1 MPIAEIFLS
10 AFVKLLFEK
19 MTSFAS
25 SKLPTF
31 EGIGAQL
38 TNWTNMLSQIEALLI
53 DAEEKQ
59 MTDRAVN
66 LWLDDLQDLAYDL
79 DDVVDEFATEA
90 LRQSLKAKPHQASSS
105 KVWNPI
111 LNFKPGDV
119 WFNFKM
125 RSKIEE
131 ITTRLRT
138 SFELLNSD
146 WSDCL
151 RSVEG
156 DFGGGVLGLAKVEK
170 AAWRNAE
177 LSARARG
184 GAGRAGSG
192 EEAGGHGGEER
203 GCASGGEAE
212 LWRWSWRLRWHT
224 GGSGAVLL
232 RLLLLRSGGR
242 PRRGCRPPVKR
253 EILRDCGGESS
264 RNKVDVIPIVGMG
277 GIGKT
282 TLAQMVY
289 NDETVKKHFDLKAWV
304 CVSDEFDIM
313 KITKAIYDSVTS
325 QTCSFNNLDQA
336 QVQLKQALVGKKFLI
351 VLDDVWN
358 KKYNDWND
366 LSSPFNDGAQGSKV
380 VVTTRSRDIARM
392 MATVELHDVE
402 ILSDEDCWSL
412 FAQHA
417 FENRSIDANPNLVS
431 IGKKIVEKC
440 KGLPLAA
447 KTLSGLLRCK
457 ERDEEWVDVLCS
469 KIWELSHEESD
480 ILPAFRLSYH
490 HLPSHLKQCFA
501 YCSIIPND
509 YEFEEEEIV
518 LLWMAEGFILQKREK
533 QMEDVGGEYFREL
546 LSRSFFQPSSTGKS
560 SKFVM
565 HDLINDLAQVVAR
578 ETCFRL
584 EDILKY
590 PKQCKNIKKA
600 RHSSYMREQYEGMKK
615 FEIFDKA
622 IHLRTFLPFNAPYIW
637 KCHLAS
643 KVSLNLLPKLRRLRV
658 LNMSRYYITEVP
670 NSVGDLK
677 HLRYLNLSNTNV
689 EELPESLGSLY
700 NLQTLMLRGCEKLK
714 KLPTDLGNLID
725 LRHLDITNAH
735 HLEEMPL
742 GIGKLASLQ
751 TLSNFIVTKNSGHRL
766 KELGNLIYLR
776 GRLCLS
782 GLQNVVVPLDAREAN
797 LIDKEGLDVLSM
809 EWSVNSDDSRDGR
822 VETEVLD
829 MLQPHKDLKELH
841 IKGYLGA
848 GFPTW
853 IGDPLFSNMTD
864 LSLDNCGNCASLPPL
879 GQLPSLKKL
888 YIKGMS
894 VLKHVGR
901 EFYGQGGAKPF
912 QLLETLSFKDM
923 LEWEYWYTFEDD
935 KEVEP
940 FTHVRE
946 LSIENCPKLV
956 GMLPSYLPCLNNL
969 KIKKCSQLL
978 VEVSKVV
985 HPSLTSIAMNDVP
998 LTSLQ
1003 AVLEMRSMVDDELI
1017 SANAKSKHPSSI
1029 TSLSIGMI
1037 KKLELLPKWV
1047 THWLMELEALEIT
1060 SCEELKTLWK
1070 NEERVQRS
1078 LSLPAFRHLKIKGCP
1093 QLVSL
1098 FEEDEDEDNKG
1109 QHEQQQQQQQQQ
1121 EGLTCIV
1128 RRLEHLTIDNC
1139 EKLEKLPRL
1148 LHGFTFLGELY
1159 VYKCPSLSSFP
1170 ETGFPCTLKT
1180 LRIGDCE
1187 ALQSLFGCLTQINDS
1202 NLQVLDVCDCPS
1214 LTCLIS
1220 CRGGGLP
1227 PTLKQLQIMRCKK
1240 LEALLVV
1247 DEGMEITCPSLEI
1260 VLIMDCDR
1268 LKYLPD
1274 ALPNNN
1280 NNNLSNLSGLYLY
1293 GCKNLEYIPEG
1304 WFHSATNLRD
1314 LDIRG
1319 CKKLKALPHG
1329 LQSINYLTS
1338 LQSLEMNISQWN
1350 NNFKKIG
1357 LRSLS
1362 SLRILSMSGAIS
1374 VAEEE
1379 EEGVAGSSFPIDG
1392 KLLPTSLINLQIG
1405 GFRNLEK
1412 LSSKLFQNLASLEEL
1427 SIFACPRLKSLPV
1440 QRLPPS
1446 LEALWIRGSRKLT
1459 RKCEKGKGKYWPHL
1473 AHIPQVNVDD
1483 ESTTN
1488 GRVHI
1493 SFQLG
1498 AFVPGYPVHPVI
1510 VCYPLVHFDQSW
1522 GNIALG
1528 KLMFRM
1534 FIVSQCHGVCPN
1546 RVVDMIVLTDG
1557 SYILGLGDLGVQG
1570 TGIPIGKLDMYV
1582 AAAGINPQRH
1592 LGLQHPRLEGK
1603 EYLSIVDEFMEAIHA
1618 RRPKAI
1624 VQWAFERLQRYQKR
1638 FCMFNDDMQ
1647 GTAGV
1652 GLAGL
1657 LGTVRAQGRPL
1668 TDFVNQKIVVVGA
1681 RSAGLGV
1688 FNMAAQTVSRMARA
1702 EASPQFFLLDEDVCG
1717 LITTERKGAGPAAAP
1732 FAKAPGE
1739 IKGLGLRE
1747 GANLVEVVKRVK
1759 PHVLLGLSGV
1769 GGIFNEQVGSPLAE
1783 CTAVDAFNHA
1793 GENIVFASGSPFKN
1807 IDLGNGKVGHVKQAN
1822 NMYLFPRLDWD
1833 GSSSLRCSFDF
1844 RWNVASSLNVLA
1856 SHITEEEI
1864 QSAIL
1869 YPPMRSH
1876 ITAEVGA
1883 AVVRAIVVKE
1893 LDAES
1898 SEEET
1903 VRNMWFLAYS
1913 PLVHEK

>member
-138 SFELLNSD
+138 SFEQCSKLNLVKIVGTTTPTKTWQRPESTSLLKEP
-146 WSDCL
+146 
-151 RSVEG
+151 RVYG
-156 DFGGGVLGLAKVEK
+156 REK
-170 AAWRNAE
+170 DQRKIIE
-177 LSARARG
+177 LLVG
-184 GAGRAGSG
+184 
-192 EEAGGHGGEER
+192 
-203 GCASGGEAE
+203 
-212 LWRWSWRLRWHT
+212 
-224 GGSGAVLL
+224 
-232 RLLLLRSGGR
+232 
-242 PRRGCRPPVKR
+242 
-253 EILRDCGGESS
+253 GGESS
-264 RNKVDVIPIVGMG
+264 RNKVDVIPVVGMG

-325 QTCSFNNLDQA
+325 QTSSFNNLDQA

-469 KIWELSHEESD
+469 KIWDLSHEESD
-480 ILPAFRLSYH
+480 ILPALRLSYH

-518 LLWMAEGFILQKREK
+518 LLWMAEGFILHKREK
-533 QMEDVGGEYFREL
+533 QMEDVGDEYFREL
-546 LSRSFFQPSSTGKS
+546 LSRSFFQPSSTGKT

-600 RHSSYMREQYEGMKK
+600 RHSSYMQEVHEGMKK

-622 IHLRTFLPFNAPYIW
+622 MHLRTFLPFNTPYDC
-637 KCHLAS
+637 KNYLAS
-643 KVSLNLLPKLRRLRV
+643 NVPLNLLLKLRRLRV
-658 LNMSRYYITEVP
+658 LNMSRYHITEVP

-677 HLRYLNLSNTNV
+677 HLRYLNLSHTSI

-700 NLQTLMLRGCEKLK
+700 NLQTLILRECTKLK
-714 KLPTDLGNLID
+714 KLPIDLGNLID
-725 LRHLDITNAH
+725 LRHLDTTNAH

-776 GRLCLS
+776 GKLCLS

-797 LIDKEGLDVLSM
+797 LNDKKGLDVLSM

-829 MLQPHKDLKELH
+829 MLRPHKNLKNLH
-841 IKGYLGA
+841 IKGYLGSR
-848 GFPTW
+848 FSTW
-853 IGDPLFSNMTD
+853 IGDPLFSNMAG
-864 LSLDNCGNCASLPPL
+864 LHLDNCGNCAFLPPL

-894 VLKHVGR
+894 VLKHVSC
-901 EFYGQGGAKPF
+901 EFYGQGDVQPF
-912 QLLETLSFKDM
+912 PLLETLSFENM
-923 LEWEYWYTFEDD
+923 PEWEDWYTFGDH
-935 KEVEP
+935 KEVQP
-940 FTHVRE
+940 FTRVKY
-946 LSIENCPKLV
+946 LSIIKCPKLLK
-956 GMLPSYLPCLNNL
+956 MLPTDLPCLNNL
-969 KIKKCSQLL
+969 EIRDCPKLCGMMPKDLHCLNNLEISECPQFL
-978 VEVSKVV
+978 VEGSSISL
-985 HPSLTSIAMNDVP
+985 PSLTSIAMNDVP
-998 LTSLQ
+998 LTSLE
-1003 AVLEMRSMVDDELI
+1003 AVLEMRSMDGEVI
-1017 SANAKSKHPSSI
+1017 SANAKSTHPNSMI
-1029 TSLSIGMI
+1029 SLTIGMI

-1047 THWLMELEALEIT
+1047 THGLMELEALKIT
-1060 SCEELKTLWK
+1060 SCEKLKTLWK
-1070 NEERVQRS
+1070 NEARVQH
-1078 LSLPAFRHLKIKGCP
+1078 SLPAFRRLEIEGCP

-1098 FEEDEDEDNKG
+1098 FEGDEDEENEG
-1109 QHEQQQQQQQQQ
+1109 QHQQQQ
-1121 EGLTCIV
+1121 EEGLSCMV
-1128 RRLEHLTIDNC
+1128 RLEHLRIDNC

-1148 LHGFTFLGELY
+1148 LHTFTFLRKFS
-1159 VYKCPSLSSFP
+1159 VWNCPSLGSFP
-1170 ETGFPCTLKT
+1170 EIGFPRTLKKLT
-1180 LRIGDCE
+1180 IRSCE
-1187 ALQSLFGCLTQINDS
+1187 ALQSLFGWITQINDN
-1202 NLQVLDVCDCPS
+1202 NLEVLWVENCPS

-1227 PTLKQLQIMRCKK
+1227 PTLKELRIWWCKK
-1240 LEALLVV
+1240 LEALLEE
-1247 DEGMEITCPSLEI
+1247 DGMEINCPSLESVWI
-1260 VLIMDCDR
+1260 SGCDR

-1280 NNNLSNLSGLYLY
+1280 NLRNLCELNLY
-1293 GCKNLEYIPEG
+1293 GCENLEYIPEG
-1304 WFHSATNLRD
+1304 WFHSATNLRQ
-1314 LDIRG
+1314 LEISG

-1329 LQSINYLTS
+1329 SQSINYLTS
-1338 LQSLEMNISQWN
+1338 LQELDMNISQWN

-1357 LRSLS
+1357 LHSLS
-1362 SLRILSMSGAIS
+1362 SLKTLWIEGK
-1374 VAEEE
+1374 EEE
-1379 EEGVAGSSFPIDG
+1379 HPMGSSFPIDG
-1392 KLLPTSLINLQIG
+1392 MLLPTSLTILCIWA
-1405 GFRNLEK
+1405 FRNLEK
-1412 LSSKLFQNLASLEEL
+1412 LSSKLFQNLASLEQLE
-1427 SIFACPRLKSLPV
+1427 IVDCPRLKSLPV

-1446 LEALWIRGSRKLT
+1446 LGILWIERCPRLT
-1459 RKCEKGKGKYWPHL
+1459 GKCEKGKGKYWPHL
-1473 AHIPQVNVDD
+1473 AHIPDVNV
-1483 ESTTN
+1483 
-1488 GRVHI
+1488 
-1493 SFQLG
+1493 
-1498 AFVPGYPVHPVI
+1498 
-1510 VCYPLVHFDQSW
+1510 
-1522 GNIALG
+1522 
-1528 KLMFRM
+1528 
-1534 FIVSQCHGVCPN
+1534 
-1546 RVVDMIVLTDG
+1546 
-1557 SYILGLGDLGVQG
+1557 
-1570 TGIPIGKLDMYV
+1570 
-1582 AAAGINPQRH
+1582 
-1592 LGLQHPRLEGK
+1592 
-1603 EYLSIVDEFMEAIHA
+1603 
-1618 RRPKAI
+1618 
-1624 VQWAFERLQRYQKR
+1624 
-1638 FCMFNDDMQ
+1638 
-1647 GTAGV
+1647 
-1652 GLAGL
+1652 
-1657 LGTVRAQGRPL
+1657 
-1668 TDFVNQKIVVVGA
+1668 
-1681 RSAGLGV
+1681 
-1688 FNMAAQTVSRMARA
+1688 
-1702 EASPQFFLLDEDVCG
+1702 
-1717 LITTERKGAGPAAAP
+1717 
-1732 FAKAPGE
+1732 
-1739 IKGLGLRE
+1739 RE
-1747 GANLVEVVKRVK
+1747 
-1759 PHVLLGLSGV
+1759 
-1769 GGIFNEQVGSPLAE
+1769 
-1783 CTAVDAFNHA
+1783 
-1793 GENIVFASGSPFKN
+1793 
-1807 IDLGNGKVGHVKQAN
+1807 
-1822 NMYLFPRLDWD
+1822 
-1833 GSSSLRCSFDF
+1833 
-1844 RWNVASSLNVLA
+1844 
-1856 SHITEEEI
+1856 
-1864 QSAIL
+1864 
-1869 YPPMRSH
+1869 
-1876 ITAEVGA
+1876 
-1883 AVVRAIVVKE
+1883 
-1893 LDAES
+1893 
-1898 SEEET
+1898 
-1903 VRNMWFLAYS
+1903 
-1913 PLVHEK
+1913 

>member
-138 SFELLNSD
+138 SFEQCSKLNLVKIVGTTTPTKTWQRPESTSLLKEP
-146 WSDCL
+146 
-151 RSVEG
+151 RVYG
-156 DFGGGVLGLAKVEK
+156 REK
-170 AAWRNAE
+170 DQRKIIE
-177 LSARARG
+177 LLVG
-184 GAGRAGSG
+184 
-192 EEAGGHGGEER
+192 
-203 GCASGGEAE
+203 
-212 LWRWSWRLRWHT
+212 
-224 GGSGAVLL
+224 
-232 RLLLLRSGGR
+232 
-242 PRRGCRPPVKR
+242 
-253 EILRDCGGESS
+253 GGESS

-1078 LSLPAFRHLKIKGCP
+1078 LSLPAFRHLKIKRCP

-1483 ESTTN
+1483 E
-1488 GRVHI
+1488 
-1493 SFQLG
+1493 
-1498 AFVPGYPVHPVI
+1498 
-1510 VCYPLVHFDQSW
+1510 
-1522 GNIALG
+1522 
-1528 KLMFRM
+1528 
-1534 FIVSQCHGVCPN
+1534 
-1546 RVVDMIVLTDG
+1546 
-1557 SYILGLGDLGVQG
+1557 
-1570 TGIPIGKLDMYV
+1570 
-1582 AAAGINPQRH
+1582 
-1592 LGLQHPRLEGK
+1592 
-1603 EYLSIVDEFMEAIHA
+1603 
-1618 RRPKAI
+1618 
-1624 VQWAFERLQRYQKR
+1624 
-1638 FCMFNDDMQ
+1638 
-1647 GTAGV
+1647 
-1652 GLAGL
+1652 
-1657 LGTVRAQGRPL
+1657 
-1668 TDFVNQKIVVVGA
+1668 
-1681 RSAGLGV
+1681 
-1688 FNMAAQTVSRMARA
+1688 
-1702 EASPQFFLLDEDVCG
+1702 
-1717 LITTERKGAGPAAAP
+1717 
-1732 FAKAPGE
+1732 
-1739 IKGLGLRE
+1739 
-1747 GANLVEVVKRVK
+1747 
-1759 PHVLLGLSGV
+1759 
-1769 GGIFNEQVGSPLAE
+1769 
-1783 CTAVDAFNHA
+1783 
-1793 GENIVFASGSPFKN
+1793 
-1807 IDLGNGKVGHVKQAN
+1807 
-1822 NMYLFPRLDWD
+1822 
-1833 GSSSLRCSFDF
+1833 
-1844 RWNVASSLNVLA
+1844 
-1856 SHITEEEI
+1856 
-1864 QSAIL
+1864 
-1869 YPPMRSH
+1869 
-1876 ITAEVGA
+1876 
-1883 AVVRAIVVKE
+1883 
-1893 LDAES
+1893 
-1898 SEEET
+1898 
-1903 VRNMWFLAYS
+1903 
-1913 PLVHEK
+1913 

>member
-1 MPIAEIFLS
+1 
-10 AFVKLLFEK
+10 
-19 MTSFAS
+19 
-25 SKLPTF
+25 
-31 EGIGAQL
+31 
-38 TNWTNMLSQIEALLI
+38 
-53 DAEEKQ
+53 
-59 MTDRAVN
+59 
-66 LWLDDLQDLAYDL
+66 
-79 DDVVDEFATEA
+79 
-90 LRQSLKAKPHQASSS
+90 
-105 KVWNPI
+105 
-111 LNFKPGDV
+111 
-119 WFNFKM
+119 
-125 RSKIEE
+125 
-131 ITTRLRT
+131 
-138 SFELLNSD
+138 
-146 WSDCL
+146 
-151 RSVEG
+151 
-156 DFGGGVLGLAKVEK
+156 
-170 AAWRNAE
+170 
-177 LSARARG
+177 
-184 GAGRAGSG
+184 
-192 EEAGGHGGEER
+192 
-203 GCASGGEAE
+203 
-212 LWRWSWRLRWHT
+212 
-224 GGSGAVLL
+224 
-232 RLLLLRSGGR
+232 
-242 PRRGCRPPVKR
+242 
-253 EILRDCGGESS
+253 
-264 RNKVDVIPIVGMG
+264 
-277 GIGKT
+277 
-282 TLAQMVY
+282 
-289 NDETVKKHFDLKAWV
+289 
-304 CVSDEFDIM
+304 
-313 KITKAIYDSVTS
+313 
-325 QTCSFNNLDQA
+325 
-336 QVQLKQALVGKKFLI
+336 
-351 VLDDVWN
+351 
-358 KKYNDWND
+358 
-366 LSSPFNDGAQGSKV
+366 
-380 VVTTRSRDIARM
+380 M

-480 ILPAFRLSYH
+480 ILPALRLSYH

-565 HDLINDLAQVVAR
+565 HDHINDLAQVVAR

-590 PKQCKNIKKA
+590 AKQCKNIKKA

-622 IHLRTFLPFNAPYIW
+622 IHLRTFLPFGSKYRW

-643 KVSLNLLPKLRRLRV
+643 NVSLNLLPKLRRLRV

-670 NSVGDLK
+670 NSN
-677 HLRYLNLSNTNV
+677 YLNHF
-689 EELPESLGSLY
+689 Y

-751 TLSNFIVTKNSGHRL
+751 TLSNFIVTKNNGHRL

-946 LSIENCPKLV
+946 LSIKNCPKLV

-1109 QHEQQQQQQQQQ
+1109 QHEQQQQQQ

-1280 NNNLSNLSGLYLY
+1280 NNLRNLSYLNLK

-1314 LDIRG
+1314 LEIRG

-1350 NNFKKIG
+1350 NNFKEID
-1357 LRSLS
+1357 LHSLS
-1362 SLRILSMSGAIS
+1362 FLTTLLIEE
-1374 VAEEE
+1374 EEE
-1379 EEGVAGSSFPIDG
+1379 EEGVAGEQGSSR
-1392 KLLPTSLINLQIG
+1392 LLPTSLINLHIG

-1412 LSSKLFQNLASLEEL
+1412 LSSKLFQNLASLEYL
-1427 SIFACPRLKSLPV
+1427 QIWGCPRLKSLPV
-1440 QRLPPS
+1440 QRLPLS
-1446 LEALWIRGSRKLT
+1446 LERLCISGSRKLT

-1473 AHIPQVNVDD
+1473 AHIPDV
-1483 ESTTN
+1483 
-1488 GRVHI
+1488 
-1493 SFQLG
+1493 QLHLG
-1498 AFVPGYPVHPVI
+1498 
-1510 VCYPLVHFDQSW
+1510 S
-1522 GNIALG
+1522 IALG

-1534 FIVSQCHGVCPN
+1534 FIVSQCHGG
-1546 RVVDMIVLTDG
+1546 VDMIVLTDG
-1557 SYILGLGDLGVQG
+1557 SCILGLGDLGLQG

-1582 AAAGINPQRH
+1582 TAAGINPQRN

-1603 EYLSIVDEFMEAIHA
+1603 EYLSIVDEFMEAIQA
-1618 RRPKAI
+1618 RQPKAI

-1638 FCMFNDDMQ
+1638 LCMFNDDIQ

-1681 RSAGLGV
+1681 GSAGLGV
-1688 FNMAAQTVSRMARA
+1688 FNMAAQTVSRMAGA
-1702 EASPQFFLLDEDVCG
+1702 EASPQFFLLDEDG

-1739 IKGLGLRE
+1739 IEGLGLRE

-1769 GGIFNEQVGSPLAE
+1769 GGIFNEQAMRESDSPKPAIFAMSNPTMNAE

-1807 IDLGNGKVGHVKQAN
+1807 IDVGNGKVGHVKQAN
-1822 NMYLFPRLDWD
+1822 NMYLFPRIRMGALLSGAHLISD
-1833 GSSSLRCSFDF
+1833 GMSQACYFVSSYEKYLRYNSRGWSCCCSSSSCRRTGRRTLRCG
-1844 RWNVASSLNVLA
+1844 
-1856 SHITEEEI
+1856 T
-1864 QSAIL
+1864 Q
-1869 YPPMRSH
+1869 
-1876 ITAEVGA
+1876 
-1883 AVVRAIVVKE
+1883 RAQ
-1893 LDAES
+1893 
-1898 SEEET
+1898 EET

>member
-90 LRQSLKAKPHQASSS
+90 LRQSLKAKLPQASSS

-111 LNFKPGDV
+111 PNFKPGHV
-119 WFNFKM
+119 MFNFKM

-138 SFELLNSD
+138 SFEQCSKLNLVKIVGTTTPTKTWQRPESTSLLKEP
-146 WSDCL
+146 
-151 RSVEG
+151 RVYG
-156 DFGGGVLGLAKVEK
+156 REK
-170 AAWRNAE
+170 DQRKIIE
-177 LSARARG
+177 LLVG
-184 GAGRAGSG
+184 
-192 EEAGGHGGEER
+192 
-203 GCASGGEAE
+203 
-212 LWRWSWRLRWHT
+212 
-224 GGSGAVLL
+224 
-232 RLLLLRSGGR
+232 
-242 PRRGCRPPVKR
+242 
-253 EILRDCGGESS
+253 GGESS

-289 NDETVKKHFDLKAWV
+289 NDETLKKHFDLKAWV

-480 ILPAFRLSYH
+480 ILPALRLSYH

-590 PKQCKNIKKA
+590 LKQCKNIKKA
-600 RHSSYMREQYEGMKK
+600 RHSSYMQEQYEGMKK
-615 FEIFDKA
+615 FEIFNKA
-622 IHLRTFLPFNAPYIW
+622 MHLRTFLPFNLPYGVN
-637 KCHLAS
+637 CHLAS
-643 KVSLNLLPKLRRLRV
+643 NVPFNLLPKLRRLRV
-658 LNMSRYYITEVP
+658 LNMSSYDIIEVP

-677 HLRYLNLSNTNV
+677 HLRYLNLSNTNI

-700 NLQTLMLRGCEKLK
+700 NLQTLMLRRCRQLK

-725 LRHLDITNAH
+725 LRHLDTTNAH
-735 HLEEMPL
+735 SLKEMPL

-751 TLSNFIVTKNSGHRL
+751 TLSNFIVTKNNGHWLR
-766 KELGNLIYLR
+766 ELGNLIYLR
-776 GRLCLS
+776 GKLCLS

-797 LIDKEGLDVLSM
+797 LNDKKGLDVLSM

-829 MLQPHKDLKELH
+829 MLQPHKNLKELH
-841 IKGYLGA
+841 IEGYLGI
-848 GFPTW
+848 GFPNW
-853 IGDPLFSNMTD
+853 IGDPLFSNMAD
-864 LSLDNCGNCASLPPL
+864 LSLDNCGNCVSLPPL

-894 VLKHVGR
+894 VLKHVDH
-901 EFYGQGGAKPF
+901 EFYGQGSAKPF

-923 LEWEYWYTFEDD
+923 PEWEYWYTFEDD

-940 FTHVRE
+940 FTHVSE

-969 KIKKCSQLL
+969 KIKKCPQLL

-1003 AVLEMRSMVDDELI
+1003 AVLEMRSMVADELI

-1060 SCEELKTLWK
+1060 SCEELNTLWK
-1070 NEERVQRS
+1070 NEERVQHS

-1109 QHEQQQQQQQQQ
+1109 QHEQQQQQQ
-1121 EGLTCIV
+1121 EGLPCIV

-1148 LHGFTFLGELY
+1148 LHSFTFLGELY

-1180 LRIGDCE
+1180 LEVRDCE
-1187 ALQSLFGCLTQINDS
+1187 TLQSLFGCLTQINDS
-1202 NLQVLDVCDCPS
+1202 NLQVLAVRGCPS

-1227 PTLKQLQIMRCKK
+1227 PTLKELEIIRCKK

-1247 DEGMEITCPSLEI
+1247 DEGMEITCPSLESVWI
-1260 VLIMDCDR
+1260 SDCDR

-1274 ALPNNN
+1274 ALPNLR
-1280 NNNLSNLSGLYLY
+1280 NLSQLYLS

-1304 WFHSATNLRD
+1304 WFHSATNLAH

-1338 LQSLEMNISQWN
+1338 LQSLGMNISEWN

-1357 LRSLS
+1357 LHSLS
-1362 SLRILSMSGAIS
+1362 SLRRLSISGAIS
-1374 VAEEE
+1374 VAEE

-1392 KLLPTSLINLQIG
+1392 NLLPTSLITFWIED
-1405 GFRNLEK
+1405 FRNLEK
-1412 LSSKLFQNLASLEEL
+1412 LSSKLFQNLASLEYL
-1427 SIFACPRLKSLPV
+1427 QIWGCPRLKSLPV

-1446 LEALWIRGSRKLT
+1446 LKQLLIGGSRKLT

-1473 AHIPQVNVDD
+1473 AHIPQVHVFD
-1483 ESTTN
+1483 E
-1488 GRVHI
+1488 
-1493 SFQLG
+1493 
-1498 AFVPGYPVHPVI
+1498 
-1510 VCYPLVHFDQSW
+1510 
-1522 GNIALG
+1522 
-1528 KLMFRM
+1528 
-1534 FIVSQCHGVCPN
+1534 
-1546 RVVDMIVLTDG
+1546 
-1557 SYILGLGDLGVQG
+1557 
-1570 TGIPIGKLDMYV
+1570 
-1582 AAAGINPQRH
+1582 
-1592 LGLQHPRLEGK
+1592 
-1603 EYLSIVDEFMEAIHA
+1603 
-1618 RRPKAI
+1618 
-1624 VQWAFERLQRYQKR
+1624 
-1638 FCMFNDDMQ
+1638 
-1647 GTAGV
+1647 
-1652 GLAGL
+1652 
-1657 LGTVRAQGRPL
+1657 
-1668 TDFVNQKIVVVGA
+1668 
-1681 RSAGLGV
+1681 
-1688 FNMAAQTVSRMARA
+1688 
-1702 EASPQFFLLDEDVCG
+1702 
-1717 LITTERKGAGPAAAP
+1717 
-1732 FAKAPGE
+1732 
-1739 IKGLGLRE
+1739 
-1747 GANLVEVVKRVK
+1747 
-1759 PHVLLGLSGV
+1759 
-1769 GGIFNEQVGSPLAE
+1769 
-1783 CTAVDAFNHA
+1783 
-1793 GENIVFASGSPFKN
+1793 
-1807 IDLGNGKVGHVKQAN
+1807 
-1822 NMYLFPRLDWD
+1822 
-1833 GSSSLRCSFDF
+1833 
-1844 RWNVASSLNVLA
+1844 
-1856 SHITEEEI
+1856 
-1864 QSAIL
+1864 
-1869 YPPMRSH
+1869 
-1876 ITAEVGA
+1876 
-1883 AVVRAIVVKE
+1883 
-1893 LDAES
+1893 
-1898 SEEET
+1898 
-1903 VRNMWFLAYS
+1903 
-1913 PLVHEK
+1913 